1 MAESSGLW
9 EEIAR
14 EVDGDV
20 GFRRTGVTYLA
31 ESDADVARFE
41 ARLEHARAHRLD
53 SRMLSRAETDTLIGD
68 NRIGHRGTLHTPSDA
83 RAEPAA
89 VPAMA
94 RTLRGR
100 GVDLRE
106 GCAVRAIERSGD
118 GGWRRNTAGC
128 AAGPWSSPP
137 ASGRASC

>member
-14 EVDGDV
+14 EVDGDI
-20 GFRRTGVTYLA
+20 GFRRTGVTCLA

-41 ARLEHARAHRLD
+41 AWLEHARAHRLD

-106 GCAVRAIERSGD
+106 GCAVHAIERSGD

>member
-14 EVDGDV
+14 EVDGDI
-20 GFRRTGVTYLA
+20 GFRRTGVTCLA

-83 RAEPAA
+83 RAEPGGGAGDGA
-89 VPAMA
+89 HPQGPRCRSA
-94 RTLRGR
+94 RGLRGAR
-100 GVDLRE
+100 DR
-106 GCAVRAIERSGD
+106 AVG
-118 GGWRRNTAGC
+118 
-128 AAGPWSSPP
+128 
-137 ASGRASC
+137 